1 VATIEDAIGAKLA
14 ATSGVTDLTST
25 RIYAMHL
32 PQRPTL
38 PAITYRKISGVRIHA
53 MSADPGVA
61 HPRFQ
66 VDSWG
71 KTYESAKDVE
81 VQVRAALS
89 RWRGDQSGVTILAS
103 FVENEIDLFEDETGD
118 YRIITDFVIW
128 HRE

>member
-1 VATIEDAIGAKLA
+1 MATVEDAVGARLA

-38 PAITYRKISGVRIHA
+38 PAVTYRKLSGPRIHA

-66 VDSWG
+66 LDAWG
-71 KTYESAKDVE
+71 KTYEAAKDLQAAVN
-81 VQVRAALS
+81 AALS
-89 RWRGDQSGVTILAS
+89 RWRGTQSGVTILAS
-103 FVENEIDLFEDETGD
+103 FLKNELDIYEDESGD
-118 YRIITDFVIW
+118 YHAISDFVIW